1 MNDLISIMVPIY
13 NVEKYLPHCIECIQN
28 QTYKNLEIILVDDG
42 SPDKSGKIC
51 DEYATKDNRIKV
63 VHKENGGVAQARN
76 TAIENATGEYLFFI
90 DPDDYM
96 HPDTIRIMYDCLKKH
111 NAKIAMCNY
120 ECFTDGEPDNCD
132 SIDFGTLSPVK
143 LQKEHAF
150 DKKYYFDL
158 HTLFIVVWGKL
169 CHRSLFEGIKYP
181 DGRVHEDEYVTYKV
195 LYRAKDIVFVD
206 IPLYRYLVK
215 RETSI
220 MGEKFNVKRLFT
232 LDALIEKMEYFGK
245 HSEERLWSLAFEEY
259 RRSFLHYIYMA
270 ALENTIPKK
279 AFRKYQKKYN
289 ENVSKYIQLNKGS
302 FIQNMKLRLAG
313 AFPFM
318 YRKLLGDRK

>member
-1 MNDLISIMVPIY
+1 
-13 NVEKYLPHCIECIQN
+13 
-28 QTYKNLEIILVDDG
+28 
-42 SPDKSGKIC
+42 
-51 DEYATKDNRIKV
+51 
-63 VHKENGGVAQARN
+63 
-76 TAIENATGEYLFFI
+76 
-90 DPDDYM
+90 
-96 HPDTIRIMYDCLKKH
+96 
-111 NAKIAMCNY
+111 
-120 ECFTDGEPDNCD
+120 
-132 SIDFGTLSPVK
+132 
-143 LQKEHAF
+143 
-150 DKKYYFDL
+150 
-158 HTLFIVVWGKL
+158 
-169 CHRSLFEGIKYP
+169 
-181 DGRVHEDEYVTYKV
+181 
-195 LYRAKDIVFVD
+195 
-206 IPLYRYLVK
+206 
-215 RETSI
+215 